1 MQGGGKGQ
9 GRVRWERDALGELLI
24 FDCSD
29 NTKEEAYQLF
39 EAFDRE
45 VRARPEGSV
54 RVLADFENAYH
65 AADLTAKWK
74 EAYPDHDRHVH
85 RMAAL
90 GVTSGMKVVF
100 AAYRFYSRLR
110 GASVDA
116 KLRVLDDE
124 REARDWLATP

>member
-1 MQGGGKGQ
+1 L
-9 GRVRWERDALGELLI
+9 RWERDPLGDLLI

-39 EAFDRE
+39 DAFDRE
-45 VRARPEGSV
+45 VRSRPEGSV

-74 EAYPDHDRHVH
+74 EAYKDHDRHVSK
-85 RMAAL
+85 MAAM

-110 GASVDA
+110 GAPVDA
-116 KLRVLDDE
+116 KLRVIDDE
-124 REARDWLATP
+124 RVARAWLAQP